1 MLSELHKYD
10 IAAGS
15 VVLGPIATGLGISG
29 LCVKLEY
36 TAAENICREADE
48 NGEPVQVACQSL

>member
-1 MLSELHKYD
+1 MLNELYKYD
-10 IAAGS
+10 IATGT

-36 TAAENICREADE
+36 TAAENICRAADE
-48 NGEPVQVACQSL
+48 NGEPVQVPCALL